1 MKTDE
6 RHRAQHVRPRQGL
19 SGVITRAA
27 VQLHEVSWRR
37 VIKVLVTA
45 IPTCNAVALLIQ
57 ESLSDDALSSA
68 FPVWIYVGANA
79 AAVAS
84 TLASK
89 ICAQLLVNRD
99 FARWYA
105 DDR

>member
-37 VIKVLVTA
+37 VTKVLVTA
-45 IPTCNAVALLIQ
+45 IPTCNAIALLIQ
-57 ESLSDDALSSA
+57 ESLSDDTLSSA
-68 FPVWIYVGANA
+68 FPVWIYVAANA

-105 DDR
+105 EDQ